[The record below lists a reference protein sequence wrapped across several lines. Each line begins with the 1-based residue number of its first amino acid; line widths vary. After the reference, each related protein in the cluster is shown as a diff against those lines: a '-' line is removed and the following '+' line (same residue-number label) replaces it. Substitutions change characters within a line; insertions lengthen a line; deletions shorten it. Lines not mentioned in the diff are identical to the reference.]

1 MLTRNALLVGLVLG
15 LALSALAPKPALAL
29 GPDEILVVANS
40 RSAKSVELARL
51 YVKLRGISP
60 DRLLLVDTATGQDVS
75 RADYERQ
82 ILYPIARHLVDNN
95 LIETTNCISL
105 IWGMPLKIGP
115 AKLTGEIAEIISTYK
130 TASLRNLYR
139 MQTDLKLLGTVAME
153 FPKPKTDGLKPI
165 GRLFSPKVT
174 VGTETKPDRSKLQ
187 TSITQLVEVKTKA
200 ARKLSNQANQAIAFR
215 QLMAI
220 QLDVFGLKGLIEYIN
235 KNNPPGSPDINELTN
250 QLNQASLKIEGLNK
264 AENTVRNTL
273 AALEVVATIGG
284 TNIVAT
290 VAEQK
295 LKLTEHTDA
304 ALDSELAMMWWGD
317 QYPLAGMRPNTLNWQ
332 IAAQAIKENVPP
344 LMMTARIDGATAE
357 DARRMIIDSVET
369 EKIGLKGK
377 FYIDA
382 GGKHK
387 AYDKNLR
394 ILAQALQEIS
404 QMEVV
409 IDHDS
414 TLFQPGTCDDAA
426 LYVGWYSLKKYIP
439 AFTWNT
445 GAVGWHIASF
455 EAVNLRDPN
464 STQWCPKMI
473 QNGVVATVGA
483 VDEPYLGAFPLPQQ
497 FFLLL
502 LTGKYT
508 LAECYWRTV
517 PQVSWRMMLIGDP
530 LYNPFAANPQVK
542 VSDLPPQLLP

>member
-1 MLTRNALLVGLVLG
+1 MLPRNALLVGLALC
-15 LALSALAPKPALAL
+15 LALLALAPKSALAL

-60 DRLLLVDTATGQDVS
+60 DRLLLVDTATGQDIS

-82 ILYPIARHLVDNN
+82 ILYPIARHLVEKN
-95 LIETTNCISL
+95 LIETTSCICL

-115 AKLTGEIAEIISTYK
+115 AKLTGEFAKIISTYK
-130 TASLRNLYR
+130 TASSRNLYR

-153 FPKPKTDGLKPI
+153 FPQPKTDGLKPI
-165 GRLFSPKVT
+165 GQLFSPRVT

-200 ARKLSNQANQAIAFR
+200 ARKLTNQANQAIAFR

-235 KNNPPGSPDINELTN
+235 KNNPPGPPDINELTN
-250 QLNQASLKIEGLNK
+250 QLNQASLKLEGLNK
-264 AENTVRNTL
+264 AGNSVQNVRQALDL
-273 AALEVVATIGG
+273 AVTIGG
-284 TNIVAT
+284 INFVAT
-290 VAEQK
+290 AAEQK

-304 ALDSELAMMWWGD
+304 ALDSELAMMWWGN
-317 QYPLAGMRPNTLNWQ
+317 QYALAGMRPNTLYWQ
-332 IAAQAIKENVPP
+332 IAEQAKTENLPP
-344 LMMTARIDGATAE
+344 IMMTARIDGPTAE
-357 DARRMIIDSVET
+357 DARRMIIDSIQT

-394 ILAQALQEIS
+394 ILAKTLQQIT

-426 LYVGWYSLKKYIP
+426 LYVGWYSLRKYIP

-455 EAVNLRDPN
+455 EAVHLRDPN
-464 STQWCPKMI
+464 SNEWCPKMI
-473 QNGVVATVGA
+473 QNGVAATVGA

-517 PQVSWRMMLIGDP
+517 PKVSWRMMLIGDP

-542 VSDLPPQLLP
+542 ISDLPPQWLP